1 MVPCPGKTHAEDL
14 REYGRRKESVHDGT
28 AERGFGCEFRIE
40 VDRVFV
46 ARDFGESDHAFL
58 RKSNKIKHLTNDLQ

>member
-1 MVPCPGKTHAEDL
+1 
-14 REYGRRKESVHDGT
+14 VHDGT

-58 RKSNKIKHLTNDLQ
+58 RIGHFVTVFISCFDHGGPIFSWV